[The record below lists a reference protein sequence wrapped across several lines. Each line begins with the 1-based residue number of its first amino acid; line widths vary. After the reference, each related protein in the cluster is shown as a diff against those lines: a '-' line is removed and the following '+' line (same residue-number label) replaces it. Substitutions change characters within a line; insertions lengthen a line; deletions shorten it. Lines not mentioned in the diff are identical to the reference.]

1 MTQHSTLMPAA
12 ASSRELQLEATRQQ
26 PQLQRFESVREQ
38 VETAAQ
44 GQWDVVVQRRDI
56 AIKDGQVTF
65 AFDKLGEHQESLS
78 PTTWATAQ
86 LCTRLGI
93 PVSYYRK
100 CPTVLQDM
108 QANFWLKNGKATHHG
123 PVTTNGQATTHDDRS
138 RNGNASHNGFGSAGS
153 GQDDAHH
160 GDCDEDGFGFGDRNE
175 DETCSESNQ
184 SSRTDNRERVNE
196 PERPEEQWLL
206 RARHGDLR
214 AVLSERYS
222 PLDNDELM
230 ATLAPLLASRYR
242 VDWFALGEESLHLR
256 IIDPTRLREVLPD
269 DPLSVGIH
277 IANSEVGKRSV
288 SVDSLVYRLVCSNGL
303 IKLVKNKSLLK
314 RRHVHLSRPRFRAS
328 LEEALHNAL
337 QTAESFLDQLE
348 RTVQQ
353 PVPDVEGTL
362 EKLGERWHL
371 SQHTQDAVKAAI
383 GREPTRLQDTL
394 YGLVNGF
401 TQVAQG
407 LANDDRYDMEVLA
420 GRLAENGLPTFARSK
435 REKSL
440 AVKSDFAPSTEEE
453 NEDLADEHLTPNQAE
468 SDVEM
473 SQHPITE
480 PSIIDLAREMFDAE
494 IVDDTRVPLEVA

>member
-1 MTQHSTLMPAA
+1 MTEHSTLMPAA
-12 ASSRELQLEATRQQ
+12 VSGRELQLEATRQQ
-26 PQLQRFESVREQ
+26 PQLQRFETVREQ

-44 GQWDVVVQRRDI
+44 GQWDVVVPRRDI

-65 AFDKLGEHQESLS
+65 AFDKLGEHPESLS
-78 PTTWATAQ
+78 PTPWATAQ
-86 LCTRLGI
+86 ICTRLGI

-100 CPTVLQDM
+100 CPEVLQDV
-108 QANFWLKNGKATHHG
+108 QANYWLKNGKVINHG
-123 PVTTNGQATTHDDRS
+123 HATTNKS
-138 RNGNASHNGFGSAGS
+138 SSHNGSNSEGYD
-153 GQDDAHH
+153 QDDSNR
-160 GDCDEDGFGFGDRNE
+160 GDCDEDGFGFGEQDE
-175 DETCSESNQ
+175 DETFSES
-184 SSRTDNRERVNE
+184 SPRCRTEESKRVGE

-303 IKLVKNKSLLK
+303 IKLVKNQSLLK

-328 LEEALHNAL
+328 LEEALHNAM
-337 QTAESFLDQLE
+337 QTAERFLDQLE

-353 PVPDVEGTL
+353 PVPDIEGTL

-371 SQHTQDAVKAAI
+371 SQHTQDAVKAAV
-383 GREPTRLQDTL
+383 GREPTRLQETL

-407 LANDDRYDMEVLA
+407 LANDDRYDMEVMA
-420 GRLAENGLPTFARSK
+420 GRLAENGIPAFARSK

-440 AVKSDFAPSTEEE
+440 AVKSDFAPTAEE
-453 NEDLADEHLTPNQAE
+453 NDEYLEDEHSTAEVAE
-468 SDVEM
+468 SDVAM
-473 SQHPITE
+473 SETSTQE

-494 IVDDTRVPLEVA
+494 IVDSTDSQSMRAPLEVA